1 MSLKRAHGRANTW
14 LLPVFFLGL
23 HQSVLDDSRNRD
35 TILSKMPPKTAKT
48 VQPTIPELEAN
59 RSTAAASKGAI
70 DAGTLQAFRDIVK
83 EVIKEEADSLR
94 EEIKRSVDPI
104 TTVLDECKEKIREH
118 EDDLN
123 NQAARL
129 LEMETRYTALSSKY
143 KKLQEKVD
151 DLENRGRRCNLR
163 LLGIPEDLEAHR
175 AAGKPIE
182 GGRPRPFIICVHYY
196 HEKEQIQRLAREK
209 GRLEYR
215 GKQIF
220 IFPDY
225 SADLNKRR
233 AAFNEVKKMLREKGV
248 RYRLFYPAKLQ
259 VSFNGETKMLDSP
272 TAAKDFYAS
281 RVVNIFDVA
290 LSKFL
295 SYYF

>member
-1 MSLKRAHGRANTW
+1 M
-14 LLPVFFLGL
+14 P
-23 HQSVLDDSRNRD
+23 
-35 TILSKMPPKTAKT
+35 SKGTAKT
-48 VQPTIPELEAN
+48 VQTTIPELEAN
-59 RSTAAASKGAI
+59 SRTAAASKGAI
-70 DAGTLQAFRDIVK
+70 DASTLQAFRDIVK

-104 TTVLDECKEKIREH
+104 TTVLDECKVKIREH
-118 EDDLN
+118 EDELN
-123 NQAARL
+123 NQDAHL
-129 LEMETRYTALSSKY
+129 LEMETRYAALSSKY
-143 KKLQEKVD
+143 DKLQEKVD

-163 LLGIPEDLEAHR
+163 LLGIPEDLEQRNPTRFIAGLLHAVLGGPNGLEKPPILDRAHR
-175 AAGKPIE
+175 AAGRPTE

-196 HEKEQIQRLAREK
+196 HENEQIQRLAREK
-209 GRLEYR
+209 GRLEYQ

-259 VSFNGETKMLDSP
+259 VSFNGETKMFDSP
-272 TAAKDFYAS
+272 TAAKDFYS
-281 RVVNIFDVA
+281 
-290 LSKFL
+290 SKFGDDE
-295 SYYF
+295 

>member
-1 MSLKRAHGRANTW
+1 M
-14 LLPVFFLGL
+14 
-23 HQSVLDDSRNRD
+23 
-35 TILSKMPPKTAKT
+35 SKMPPKGTAKT
-48 VQPTIPELEAN
+48 VQTTIPELEAN
-59 RSTAAASKGAI
+59 SRTAAASKGAI
-70 DAGTLQAFRDIVK
+70 DASTLQAFRDIVK

-104 TTVLDECKEKIREH
+104 TTVLDECKVKIREH
-118 EDDLN
+118 EDELN
-123 NQAARL
+123 NQDARL
-129 LEMETRYTALSSKY
+129 LEMETRYAALSSKY
-143 KKLQEKVD
+143 DKLQEKVD

-163 LLGIPEDLEAHR
+163 LLGIPEDLEQHNPTRFIAGLLHEVLGGPNGLEKPPILDRAHR
-175 AAGKPIE
+175 AAGRPTE

-209 GRLEYR
+209 GRLEFQ

-259 VSFNGETKMLDSP
+259 VSFNGETKMFDSP
-272 TAAKDFYAS
+272 TAAKVFYS
-281 RVVNIFDVA
+281 
-290 LSKFL
+290 SKFGDDE
-295 SYYF
+295 